1 MDDSPLKLLLNI
13 DFELSDDK
21 TELVKKIRWIIRLR
35 YLLSP
40 AVVLM
45 MLFTGWQ
52 GLTREPALTQPALF
66 AVLITA
72 AIAVLLNTIYFLTL
86 RFRPFSNL
94 QAFVVLQLAL
104 DVLLFT
110 SYVYRSGGVTSPF
123 AFLYLLPVIAGAIL
137 VSTSASMAL
146 AGVASFSYITI
157 LSLAA
162 SGVINHISYFVALD
176 GFAHKWSYVLLMMLV
191 NSFAFFVVA
200 AISSFLMRTVRQ
212 KTTSLTAATLALDRK
227 VHLLGMLYDVARAAV
242 GGNDTKDAIDAI
254 GEILVT
260 GLSLDRVLVY
270 ITSADGRSLQL
281 EREFYH
287 PRLGGKVDRDSL
299 EVEIEL
305 REDAGVTAR
314 AALRKMPEN
323 VKDPA
328 SHPLI
333 NRELADKIGINP
345 FAVAPM
351 VIRGK
356 LLGVIG
362 VDRSFDAGGDID
374 DDAFQVLIAFA
385 DQAAVTLHTARL
397 ELA

>member
-21 TELVKKIRWIIRLR
+21 TELVKKVRWIIRLR
-35 YLLSP
+35 YVISP

-52 GLTREPALTQPALF
+52 GLTREPALTQSALF

-72 AIAVLLNTIYFLTL
+72 AIAVLLNTIYFFTL
-86 RFRPFSNL
+86 RMRPLSNL
-94 QAFVVLQLAL
+94 RAFVVLQLAV

-123 AFLYLLPVIAGAIL
+123 SFLYLLPIIAGAIL

-146 AGVASFSYITI
+146 AGVASASYVAI

-162 SGVINHISYFVALD
+162 SGVIEHISYFVALD
-176 GFAHKWSYVLLMMLV
+176 DFAHKWSYVLLMMLV
-191 NSFAFFVVA
+191 NSFAFFMVA
-200 AISSFLMRTVRQ
+200 GISSFLMRTVRQ
-212 KTTSLTAATLALDRK
+212 KTNSLTAATLSLDRK

-242 GGNDTKDAIDAI
+242 GGNDAKDVIDEI
-254 GEILVT
+254 GEILVA

-270 ITSADGRSLQL
+270 IKSEDGQFLEL

-287 PRLGGKVDRDSL
+287 PRLGDEIDRASL
-299 EVEIEL
+299 EVKIALE
-305 REDAGVTAR
+305 EDAGVTAR
-314 AALRKMPEN
+314 AALRQMPEN
-323 VKDPA
+323 VTDPA

-333 NRELADKIGINP
+333 NRELAKKIGINP

-356 LLGVIG
+356 MLGVIG
-362 VDRSFDAGGDID
+362 VDRCFDAGGEID

-385 DQAAVTLHTARL
+385 DQAAVTLRTAQL
-397 ELA
+397 ES